1 MAFYIMSLFHAIVL
15 AIVQGITEFLPISS
29 SAHLALAPWL
39 LGWPD
44 QGLAFDIA
52 LHVGTLLAVIAY
64 FLRDWVQLIASG
76 FGLRTNTRPDLA
88 ANSRLL
94 WLVVAATIPAAVAG
108 VLLKH
113 TVETTLRSPF
123 VSGTMLV
130 VFSGIMAAAERYGR
144 HYRPISSISPG
155 DALFIGTAQAI
166 ALVPGVSRSGSTI
179 SAGLFRHLERA
190 AAARF
195 SFLLSTPVIAGAAV
209 KAAYDLHKTGGLA
222 PDMRLPVTVGI
233 ITSAIT
239 GWLVIAFLLNYLKHR
254 SLKLFIYYRL
264 IFGIIVIALAMLRA

>member
-1 MAFYIMSLFHAIVL
+1 MSLFQAIVL
-15 AIVQGITEFLPISS
+15 AIVQGVTEFLPISS

-52 LHVGTLLAVIAY
+52 LHVGTLVAVIGY
-64 FLRDWVQLIASG
+64 FLRDWIQLIGGGLG
-76 FGLRTNTRPDLA
+76 FPIKTRPDLA
-88 ANSRLL
+88 ANPRML
-94 WLVVAATIPAAVAG
+94 WLVAAATIPAAVAG
-108 VLLKH
+108 VLLKQ

-123 VSGTMLV
+123 VSGTMLI
-130 VFSGIMAAAERYGR
+130 VFSGVMAGAELYGR

-155 DALFIGTAQAI
+155 DALFVGTAQAV
-166 ALVPGVSRSGSTI
+166 ALLPGVSRSGITI
-179 SAGLFRHLERA
+179 SAGLFRHLDRA

-195 SFLLSTPVIAGAAV
+195 SFLLSTPVVAGAAV
-209 KAAYDLHKTGGLA
+209 KAAYDLYKQGGLP
-222 PDMRLPVTVGI
+222 PDMRLPVAVGI

-254 SLKLFIYYRL
+254 SLKVFIYYRL
-264 IFGIIVIALAMLRA
+264 IFGIIVIALAFSRA